1 MARGN
6 DDCPVVEVKRRGL
19 PIVRFGAIIACG
31 CLIATLSVTGCRGKP
46 EPGLPSAGAPASSA
60 TELDS
65 LKTRGQEQFEAGEYN
80 DAFVA
85 FKQAYDMAPDDYGVL
100 LGLAQTNA
108 KLRNEV
114 EALDWVNL
122 ALAQR
127 PEAVEPMELKGRLFL
142 RLGRMRDA
150 TAMLERTTQK
160 HPEYTLGWLNL
171 AAAYSIQKNWPKAV
185 EAAKKA
191 IESAPDDGTPHFAL
205 GDIYIEQNERKL
217 AEEQYRAALRIDS
230 QHALA
235 YMRLAQL
242 YIGKNDVTKAELEQA
257 RNWATTSDNLEP
269 GDGNAASAAA
279 WALFKMGEKLEAAK
293 EMNKVALDHPQNY
306 RIWYRLG
313 KILDDM
319 GEKESAARAF
329 ETAAKF
335 APRIRTTTQ
344 PGNTMEEE

>member
-1 MARGN
+1 MMRLAA
-6 DDCPVVEVKRRGL
+6 
-19 PIVRFGAIIACG
+19 IVACG
-31 CLIATLSVTGCRGKP
+31 CIIVTLSVTGCQGKP
-46 EPGLPSAGAPASSA
+46 ETAPPGDGAAALSAK
-60 TELDS
+60 TLDEL
-65 LKTRGQEQFEAGEYN
+65 KARAHAQYEAAEYN
-80 DAFVA
+80 DAFVT
-85 FKQAYDMAPDDYGVL
+85 FSQAHAMDSDDYDVL
-100 LGLAQTNA
+100 LGLAETNA

-122 ALAQR
+122 ALGQR

-142 RLGRMRDA
+142 RLGRIEDA
-150 TAMLERTTQK
+150 TTMLKRTMQK

-171 AAAYSIQKNWPKAV
+171 AAAYSIQKDWPKAI

-191 IESAPDDGTPHFAL
+191 IESDPDDGTPHFAL

-217 AEEQYRAALRIDS
+217 AEEQYRAAVRIDP

-242 YIGKNDVTKAELEQA
+242 YIRKEGVTRAELSQA
-257 RNWATTSDNLEP
+257 REWAHMSDTLEP

-279 WALFKMGEKLEAAK
+279 WALFKMGEKLNAAK
-293 EMNKVALDHPQNY
+293 EMNKVAMDHPQNY

-313 KILDDM
+313 KIFEDM
-319 GEKESAARAF
+319 GEKENAKRAF

-335 APRIRTTTQ
+335 APRVRTVTGQ
-344 PGNTMEEE
+344 GNPVEEEQ

>member
-1 MARGN
+1 MMRLAA
-6 DDCPVVEVKRRGL
+6 
-19 PIVRFGAIIACG
+19 IVACG
-31 CLIATLSVTGCRGKP
+31 CIIVTLSVTGCRGKP
-46 EPGLPSAGAPASSA
+46 ETAPPGDGAAAPLVK
-60 TELDS
+60 TLDEL
-65 LKTRGQEQFEAGEYN
+65 KARAHAQYEAAEYN
-80 DAFVA
+80 DAFVT
-85 FKQAYDMAPDDYGVL
+85 FSQAHAMDSDDYDVL

-122 ALAQR
+122 TLGQR

-142 RLGRMRDA
+142 RLGRIKDA
-150 TAMLERTTQK
+150 TAMLKRTMQK

-171 AAAYSIQKNWPKAV
+171 AAAYSIQKDWPKAV

-191 IESAPDDGTPHFAL
+191 IESDPDDGTPHFAL

-217 AEEQYRAALRIDS
+217 AEEQYRVAIRIDP

-242 YIGKNDVTKAELEQA
+242 YIGKKGVTRAELSQA
-257 RNWATTSDNLEP
+257 REWAHTSDTLEP

-279 WALFKMGEKLEAAK
+279 WALFKMGEKLNAAK

-313 KILDDM
+313 KILEDM
-319 GEKESAARAF
+319 GEKEDAERAF
-329 ETAAKF
+329 KTAAKF
-335 APRIRTTTQ
+335 APRVRTVAGQ
-344 PGNTMEEE
+344 GNPAEEEQ